1 MITRKD
7 NADID
12 NIIRILTTMSDKY
25 GSSQTN
31 WNDFQLFNSTKYAKY
46 GNVFNMLFKDS
57 TTELKALSSD
67 KRDATAFLGP
77 DYGENREAMASC
89 TPTDAP
95 PTTTPTSTPTSISTP
110 VSPITGLALP
120 IAVLGAAQ
128 RLL

>member
-12 NIIRILTTMSDKY
+12 NIIRILTTMSAKY

-31 WNDFQLFNSTKYAKY
+31 WNEFQLFNSTKYAKY
-46 GNVFNMLFKDS
+46 GNVSNMLFKDS

-67 KRDATAFLGP
+67 KRDATAFLGK

-95 PTTTPTSTPTSISTP
+95 PTSISTP
-110 VSPITGLALP
+110 VSPITGLALL